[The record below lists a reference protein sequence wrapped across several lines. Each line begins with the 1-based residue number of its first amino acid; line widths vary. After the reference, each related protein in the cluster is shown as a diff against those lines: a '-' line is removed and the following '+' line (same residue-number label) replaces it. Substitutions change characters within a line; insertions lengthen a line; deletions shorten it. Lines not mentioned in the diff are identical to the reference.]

1 MEKINRKTSLHLQTF
16 TSIHNRSY
24 APEVRVTVVVVVV
37 AGVGIALAVGI
48 VALVIPPPGTPLCFF
63 NTLFSGLSLFPP
75 LLESVPR
82 VSSPP
87 PFLREGSV
95 RLRVTPTVV
104 LLGGVSEFVESG
116 SNSNEKKKK
125 KTKVRERHQR
135 PNKSKD
141 KTKKSHHSY
150 PQLSVSSSIW
160 SLSLL

>member
-1 MEKINRKTSLHLQTF
+1 MSTFDLHTHKYKKR
-16 TSIHNRSY
+16 IVY
-24 APEVRVTVVVVVV
+24 PPEVRVTVVFAVVGV
-37 AGVGIALAVGI
+37 A
-48 VALVIPPPGTPLCFF
+48 PPPDTPLCFF